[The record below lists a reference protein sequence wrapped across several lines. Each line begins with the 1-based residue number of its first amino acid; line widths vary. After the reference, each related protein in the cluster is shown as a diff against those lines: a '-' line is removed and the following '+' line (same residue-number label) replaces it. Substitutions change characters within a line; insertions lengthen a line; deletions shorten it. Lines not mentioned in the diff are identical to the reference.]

1 MEQAELIVT
10 LAVFVATI
18 GGLVLYLQSDSRS
31 ARVEQRQAFA
41 DIRSSFAELLRL
53 EASRL
58 EQKIDGVEARFSQRI
73 DAVESQLSQRIDAVE
88 SQLSQRIDAVES
100 QLSQH
105 IDAVENQLSQRIDA
119 LETSLSNQMEAN
131 RRELLIRLATHH
143 HGDGVFPTSAPLD
156 PDPANPDDGN

>member
-18 GGLVLYLQSDSRS
+18 GGLVLYLRSDSRS

-58 EQKIDGVEARFSQRI
+58 EQKIDGVEARF
-73 DAVESQLSQRIDAVE
+73 SQRIDAVE